1 MLGDLRGGLS
11 FGLTRFF
18 TEPEVV
24 VTPPVQE
31 TPINERYD
39 AALRNMNSENLDSL
53 NQGLLE
59 MEKLA
64 GRDYVPALYQMAFTY
79 GWYSDSISVKRKQM
93 LGIEMDETY
102 IPTADRYSNKAVAFF
117 TRIMELNDSTYADLN
132 ANATYR
138 LACYYVMPNSIY
150 QPNYETGKR
159 YLLRSKEWATLAGDQ
174 TLIEKIDRGL
184 ATFE

>member
-1 MLGDLRGGLS
+1 
-11 FGLTRFF
+11 
-18 TEPEVV
+18 
-24 VTPPVQE
+24 
-31 TPINERYD
+31 
-39 AALRNMNSENLDSL
+39 
-53 NQGLLE
+53 
-59 MEKLA
+59 
-64 GRDYVPALYQMAFTY
+64 
-79 GWYSDSISVKRKQM
+79 M

-102 IPTADRYSNKAVAFF
+102 IPKSDRYSNKAVAFF

-150 QPNYETGKR
+150 QPNYEKGKR
-159 YLLRSKEWATLAGDQ
+159 YLLRSKEWATIAGDQ